1 MFKFKGTF
9 VRRFVAFATLIVLMF
24 SLSLPVFAT
33 EKNGFSYSGESYYAV
48 VKYGVNLRDKNDN
61 IISYLSANT
70 GVRALGTYS
79 KDSSRVVVEY
89 GNTVGTVLT
98 AGLKRST
105 PSTSEFKYSGSAYN
119 ATVKYGLNLRN
130 KDDAIISYLKSGT
143 DVRVLGIYANDST
156 RAVVEC
162 NGVIGTVLNV
172 GLKKSYAST
181 GGNQSNSELTYS
193 GNSYHGKVK
202 HYLNVRDGKD
212 NIIGTITQNE
222 VVRVLGTYSKDA
234 TRVVIEYRST
244 KGTVLKAGLTTFS
257 SGVNN
262 SNSGTSYYAVT
273 TTGLNMRDA
282 NGNQICYLPK
292 NSLICVKGVYAKD
305 SARVTMSFYGIEGNV
320 LKGGIKEVKDAI
332 FVSIYRQKVT
342 LIKNGKF
349 IEDSS
354 CVTGKENVRNTRRGE
369 FKVEYMQRNR
379 TLTGTNYKGVKYK
392 QPVEFWIR
400 FYGKTGFHS
409 ASYRND
415 FGGTIYQ
422 TNGSNGCVNLPYNFA
437 QTLYTNAYVG
447 MPVYVA

>member
-1 MFKFKGTF
+1 MKKSTLFIKKFL
-9 VRRFVAFATLIVLMF
+9 VCLTLIAIVSTF
-24 SLSLPVFAT
+24 IIPVSAA
-33 EKNGFSYSGESYYAV
+33 EKNGLSYSGESYYAV

-61 IISYLSANT
+61 IISYLGANT
-70 GVRALGTYS
+70 NVRVLGTYG

-89 GNTVGTVLT
+89 GNTVGTVLGV
-98 AGLKRST
+98 GLKRST

-130 KDDAIISYLKSGT
+130 KDDVIISYLKSGT
-143 DVRVLGIYANDST
+143 DVRVLGIYANDPT
-156 RAVVEC
+156 RAVVEY
-162 NGVIGTVLNV
+162 NGVTGTVLNV
-172 GLKKSYAST
+172 GLKKSDTST
-181 GGNQSNSELTYS
+181 GGNQANSELAYS
-193 GNSYHGKVK
+193 GNSYYGKVK

-212 NIIGTITQNE
+212 SIIGTITQNE
-222 VVRVLGTYSKDA
+222 VVHVLGTYAKDA
-234 TRVVIEYRST
+234 TRVVIEYHGT
-244 KGTVLKAGLTTFS
+244 KGTVLKAGLTTVS
-257 SGVNN
+257 SGGNN

-273 TTGLNMRDA
+273 IAGLNMRDA

-292 NSLICVKGVYAKD
+292 NSLIYVKGTYAKD

-320 LKGGIKEVKDAI
+320 LKSGIKEVKDAI

-437 QTLYTNAYVG
+437 KTLYTNAYVG